1 MSNGK
6 EVVLLTGAS
15 GHMGFEAFRML
26 WEKRDRY
33 DIVLLLRPS
42 RVNRRRFRCYE
53 RQAGIVPRRGPGTV
67 QGNGLKIVWG
77 DARSREDVAEACR
90 GIDWCLHLM
99 AVIPPEADR
108 DPEYTDL
115 INNVATGYIIEAIES
130 QDPEHIRMVYVGSV
144 AQYGSRLPPVH
155 VGRAGDPLLSCAY
168 DYYSPSKNRAELAVM
183 ESRIRHRVSLR
194 QTFIMIPDIFSLL
207 DPILFHQP
215 LDTYMESITLRDAA
229 RMLLRCLD
237 MNDHPGFW
245 RNAYNVSGGPAC
257 RATYLEF
264 LDRIYRMMGV
274 DCTRVMER
282 RWFALQNFHCCF
294 FEDARLLNE
303 HLHHWDGGETLEDYY
318 LQVWEALPWYLKLTG
333 MLNRR
338 FRPFR
343 LLVQWITRM
352 KLTRLALRESGPL
365 GWIRNNDEGR
375 IRAFYG
381 SMEAFRNIPGWD
393 EQMPCLDH
401 DREYIRLDH
410 GYDESAG
417 KLDVEDLQK
426 AAAFRGGELV
436 TREWD
441 GDLFSPVTWRCCRG
455 HTFDMTPHTVLKG
468 GHWCMEC
475 FARPAEYPDIAGQ
488 NPFMAQVVLSRTN
501 T

>member
-1 MSNGK
+1 MSKSK

-15 GHMGFEAFRML
+15 GHMGFQAFRLL

-33 DIVLLLRPS
+33 DIVLLVRPS
-42 RVNRRRFRCYE
+42 RVNKRLFREYE
-53 RQAGIVPRRGPGTV
+53 QQAGIVPGRGTGTV
-67 QGNGLKIVWG
+67 YGKGLKIVWG
-77 DARSREDVAEACR
+77 DALSREDVEEACR

-99 AVIPPEADR
+99 AVIPPKADR
-108 DPEYTDL
+108 DPEYTEK
-115 INNVATGYIIEAIES
+115 INRVATGYIVETIEA
-130 QDPEHIRMVYVGSV
+130 QDPERIRMVYVGTV
-144 AQYGSRLPPVH
+144 AQYGDRLPPVH
-155 VGRAGDPLLSCAY
+155 VGRAGDPLLCCEY
-168 DYYSPSKNRAELAVM
+168 DHYSPGKTAAELRVM
-183 ESRIRHRVSLR
+183 ESRIRHGVSLR

-215 LDTYMESITLRDAA
+215 IDTCMEGITLRDSA
-229 RMLLRCLD
+229 RMLVACLD
-237 MNDHPGFW
+237 MDDRSGFW
-245 RNAYNVSGGPAC
+245 RKTYNVSGGPQC

-264 LDRIYRMMGV
+264 LERIYRMMGL
-274 DCTRVMER
+274 DFTRVMER
-282 RWFALQNFHCCF
+282 RWFALKNFHCCY
-294 FEDARLLNE
+294 FEDAGALDE
-303 HLHHWDGGETLEDYY
+303 YLHHWDGGETLEDFYP
-318 LQVWEALPWYLKLTG
+318 QVWEALPWYLKLTG
-333 MLNRR
+333 ILNRR
-338 FRPFR
+338 CRPFR
-343 LLVQWITRM
+343 ILVQRITRM
-352 KLTRLALRESGPL
+352 KLTRLAGRESGPL

-393 EQMPCLDH
+393 AEMPSPDH

-417 KLDVEDLQK
+417 KLDREDLQK

-441 GDLFSPVTWRCCRG
+441 GDMFAPLDWRCCRD
-455 HTFDMTPHTVLKG
+455 HTFNMTPNSVLKG

-488 NPFMAQVVLSRTN
+488 NPFMAQVVLSRRT
-501 T
+501 